1 MTAKTKT
8 KAKAKAKKKRPA
20 RVEDVEPL
28 YKRARQFDRDLNW
41 LSWMHGEEIRFDEA
55 IVRSAEIVEVFREL
69 RRVLKAA
76 EIERQVG
83 EVI

>member
-1 MTAKTKT
+1 MTAKT
-8 KAKAKAKKKRPA
+8 KRPA

-28 YKRARQFDRDLNW
+28 YKRARRFDRDLNW